1 MSGNYL
7 LDTNAVINI
16 LKSDKLIKKFKRSKL
31 CFFFSLITEIELLSY
46 PFITQDEEKSI
57 REFLRKSCVISIDY
71 EIKEETIKLRKKYN
85 LKIPDA
91 IICGTSS
98 IKKLKLITDDKTLF
112 RVSDI
117 KVGYLKDVF
126 S

>member
-1 MSGNYL
+1 MSGDYL
-7 LDTNAVINI
+7 LDTNAIINI
-16 LKSDKLIKKFKRSKL
+16 LKSDKLIKKFKRSKS

-46 PFITQDEEKSI
+46 PFITQDEEKNI
-57 REFLRKSCVISIDY
+57 RDLLTKSCVVSIDD

-91 IICGTSS
+91 IICGTAS
-98 IKKLKLITDDKTLF
+98 IKKIKLITDDKILF

-117 KVGYLKDVF
+117 KVGYLKDIF